1 MTHRSSVAEEAGFLS
16 IGALSKASGVSVR
29 ALRHY
34 DGLGLLQSFR
44 ADNGY
49 RRFRRVAVVQ
59 VQQIQRF
66 LTAGFTLEEVRSF
79 PGCMLM
85 IAGAAPCTETTQA
98 QRERL
103 AAIEDQMA
111 ALERQRV
118 ALMEMLQRG
127 MQGLP

>member
-1 MTHRSSVAEEAGFLS
+1 MTDRSSVAEEAGFLS

-85 IAGAAPCTETTQA
+85 IEGAALCTETKQA

-127 MQGLP
+127 TQGLP